1 MQATGRRRTR
11 GAAHLTVATIACI
24 AFVATS
30 AWAATSA
37 RAAPK
42 AFNLSAQ
49 DVTTG
54 TARFGRQADVQILI
68 PGDIA
73 RNRRINAVHGRYE
86 IAQALAVMLQ
96 GTGLEARQVSDGVY
110 VLVAVAAKSQ
120 LTGPPPSTVRSPP
133 PVPPAPVEVIV
144 TGTRI
149 RKPNAT
155 SASPVISLDQQELTF
170 GGMFNLED
178 ALNRLPQV
186 RADSTQFQ
194 NGSDIDGRAKVN
206 LRNLGW
212 QRTLVLLDGQRLLP
226 VQAIDLNIIPSALVR
241 RVDVLTGG
249 ASSTYGSDAV
259 AGVINFVLDKHFDG
273 VQISGSYGAF
283 EHVNDA
289 SDIRTALAQYPNI
302 KVPGKTAWDGRRRD
316 INIAA
321 GKTFAGGRGTIS
333 AFADYRKQ
341 DPVLWSA
348 RDYSACRLADNGTGL
363 GCAVNKF
370 YSEYGTFIPNDGA
383 SAGSTLHLARDG
395 SQTFVSGDDAYAF
408 NTREKFAFLRSDERF
423 TGGLFANY
431 RFNDQAEVYA
441 SYLYMKDTTSSLF
454 YPALVDDTAFINCNN
469 PYMSASQATTLCGA
483 SAGTSAT
490 VSTRVAY
497 QLNGPGSAALTNQ
510 AVNSDYRFSAGI
522 RGDVLDVWHYDV
534 NLVTSQVYTSLS
546 DNNEIDDA
554 KFIAA
559 LNAVTVG
566 GKVVCASHATD
577 PSCVPANI
585 FSYHSVDPAF
595 YAWAYRDYK
604 WHSVTSQ
611 QDVTANI
618 TGDLTRY
625 GVRSPWANDGVAI
638 ALGAEYRR
646 DALRNDT
653 DQATLD
659 YEGWL
664 STVGG
669 HYGVV
674 EVYGE
679 VQIPLVTDK
688 PFVNSLVFNAGYR
701 ISKYDNIDKGL
712 PTSKYELLYR
722 PVKALLLR
730 ASFNNAAR
738 APNVSEL
745 FGAKYFS
752 VNGSLVDRCAG
763 ATPAATAAQCAYTG
777 VSASQ
782 YGTVTD
788 CDTQCRTYA
797 GGGNP
802 LLRPE
807 AARTLTYGLVYTPKA
822 VPSLLISVDYYD
834 ILINHYI
841 GYLDAVDN
849 FTKCLNTGLDF
860 YCQYIHRSATTGAL
874 NGTGYVEGGTLN
886 TYRLH
891 NRGLD
896 LQASYSFA
904 VGRWGRIDTNFMG
917 TALAITGG
925 QGTPDQP
932 VTDCAGFFGD
942 PNCYTPEPKWRH
954 NLRATWRTPW
964 HDANL
969 SLNWRH
975 IGHTMFSGNSS
986 DPAVSNNGCCVS
998 TVITRLPDYDYID
1011 LAAAMKLRDNLTLNL
1026 SINNLVDLTPPILPS
1041 THVDGTTNNPNTY
1054 TGTYDPLGRAILLK
1068 FTYKM

>member
-1 MQATGRRRTR
+1 MQAVRQRRTCR
-11 GAAHLTVATIACI
+11 AAGLTAAIFCI
-24 AFVATS
+24 AFADTS
-30 AWAATSA
+30 AW
-37 RAAPK
+37 AAPK

-54 TARFGRQADVQILI
+54 TARFGHQADVQILI

-73 RNRRINAVHGRYE
+73 HNRRINAVHGRYE
-86 IAQALAVMLQ
+86 VTQALAIMLQ
-96 GTGLEARQVSDGVY
+96 GTGLEARQVSTGVY
-110 VLVAVAAKSQ
+110 VLVATAVKPQAIAV
-120 LTGPPPSTVRSPP
+120 PPPPVLAPP

-155 SASPVISLDQQELTF
+155 SASPVTSLDQQELSF
-170 GGMFNLED
+170 EGMFNIED
-178 ALNRLPQV
+178 ALNHLPQV

-226 VQAIDLNIIPSALVR
+226 VQAIDLNIIPSALVK

-273 VQISGSYGAF
+273 LQISGSYGAF

-289 SDIRTALAQYPNI
+289 SDIRTAMAQYPNI
-302 KVPGKTAWDGRRRD
+302 KVPDKTVWDGGHSD

-321 GKTFAGGRGTIS
+321 GKNFADGRGNIS
-333 AFADYRKQ
+333 LFADYRKQ
-341 DPVLWSA
+341 DPVLWSD
-348 RDYSACRLADNGTGL
+348 RDYSACRLADTGTGL
-363 GCAVNKF
+363 GCVVNTL
-370 YSEYGTFIPNDGA
+370 YSEYGSFIVPNPDP
-383 SAGSTLHLARDG
+383 TKDPITYHLAKDG
-395 SQTFVSGDDAYAF
+395 SQTFVTGGDYAF

-431 RFNDQAEVYA
+431 KFNDQAEVYA
-441 SYLYMKDTTSSLF
+441 GYLYMKDTTSSLF
-454 YPALVDDTAFINCNN
+454 YPALVYDTAAINCDN
-469 PYMSASQATTLCGA
+469 PYMSSAQATTLCGA

-490 VSTRVAY
+490 VSTDVAY
-497 QLNGPGSAALTNQ
+497 QLNGPGSAALTNE
-510 AVNSDYRFSAGI
+510 AVNSDYRFSAGV
-522 RGDVLDVWHYDV
+522 RGDIFDVWHYDV
-534 NLVTSQVYTSLS
+534 NVVTSQVYTSLS

-554 KFIAA
+554 SFISS

-566 GKVVCASHATD
+566 GKVVCASYATD

-618 TGDLTRY
+618 TGDLTGY
-625 GVRSPWANDGVAI
+625 GVKSPWANDGVAI

-646 DALRNDT
+646 DALRNEA
-653 DQATLD
+653 DQATRD

-674 EVYGE
+674 ETYGE
-679 VQIPLVTDK
+679 VQVPLISDK
-688 PFVNSLVFNAGYR
+688 PFVNSLIFNAGYR

-722 PVKALLLR
+722 PVKDLLLR

-745 FGAKYFS
+745 YGAKYFS
-752 VNGSLVDRCAG
+752 VNGSLVDKCAG
-763 ATPAATAAQCAYTG
+763 ATPAATAAQCAFTG

-782 YGTVTD
+782 YGTITD

-807 AARTLTYGLVYTPKA
+807 EAKTLTYGFVYTPKA
-822 VPSLLISVDYYD
+822 VPTLLISVDYYD
-834 ILINHYI
+834 ILINDFI

-849 FTKCLNTGLDF
+849 FNKCLNTGLDF
-860 YCQYIHRSATTGAL
+860 YCQYIHRDASTGAL

-891 NRGLD
+891 NRGID
-896 LQASYSFA
+896 LQASYSFDI
-904 VGRWGRIDTNFMG
+904 GRWGKIDTSFMG
-917 TALAITGG
+917 TALSITGG

-932 VTDCAGFFGD
+932 MTDCAGYFGN
-942 PNCYTPEPKWRH
+942 PNCYAPEPKWRH
-954 NLRATWRTPW
+954 NLRATWKTPW
-964 HDANL
+964 RSADV

-998 TVITRLPDYDYID
+998 TVITKLPDYDYID
-1011 LAAAMKLRDNLTLNL
+1011 LAATMKLRDNLSVNL
-1026 SINNLVDLTPPILPS
+1026 SINNLFDLTPPILPS